1 VLGFGAIGACTSE
14 VAAAMGLDVLV
25 SEPGDERR
33 AKAEELGYAVHVPEG
48 ERRDVTRSVR
58 KRTGGGAQIVVDC
71 SGVPAALEAAPDMT
85 LRGGRIAVVG
95 LPKKPPEIDAARL
108 VLYERSL
115 IGSLGY
121 ANDLPRVA
129 SMIAA
134 GRIDP
139 ERLITNVIPL
149 ADTPAELERLYSS
162 PGGDIK
168 VLVDVNA

>member
-1 VLGFGAIGACTSE
+1 
-14 VAAAMGLDVLV
+14 
-25 SEPGDERR
+25 
-33 AKAEELGYAVHVPEG
+33 
-48 ERRDVTRSVR
+48 
-58 KRTGGGAQIVVDC
+58 
-71 SGVPAALEAAPDMT
+71 
-85 LRGGRIAVVG
+85 VVG